1 MPFPNYS
8 DMKPGEHCQGRADLC
23 SLQYN
28 HITFPGAHN
37 SGSGFNGNLILS
49 SGDTAVP
56 CFYRNQ
62 DLTYVQQLDF
72 GIRFFDV
79 DLCWV
84 SDEDATA
91 AVPAGLWTCHSTAY
105 AGKLEMALTQ
115 INDWMNM
122 HPDQIVSLFFNG
134 DYDHSN
140 SQPIAQELHPLLENM
155 WEPTEERISNGSLV
169 MNTDLNTTGEWP
181 TLYNAIY
188 TSRARIFVFVHETL
202 QMGGKPWIHNP
213 IPDTLPSQ
221 EVIDNCNGII
231 GSSEGQCNVCEDL
244 FSVEVIGSRGHCL
257 FELAQ
262 LCNLVIENATEAC
275 YALRRQYGKTVNV
288 IEVDFPNRPPEE
300 MSVVQVAD
308 RLNDRN
314 VEYFGGSS
322 PQPTPLPTPTDCFP
336 GHTPSPTPSP
346 EPQPSTYCEALQ
358 QISRQPL
365 IYVNCD
371 PNNECNRLVC
381 PVDLFD
387 SKGTQL
393 FTIEIAVLE
402 CTSPIETETLF
413 RAPNGLLIG
422 KIHTNHSGV
431 FDFVGTRINVT
442 VDQMGSSIGFSV
454 SSLNAKIIDHAGVLF
469 TLIFL

>member
-1 MPFPNYS
+1 MTQRSLPP
-8 DMKPGEHCQGRADLC
+8 CQGRSDLC
-23 SLQYN
+23 SLRYDQ
-28 HITFPGAHN
+28 ITLPGTHN
-37 SGSGFNGNLILS
+37 SGSGFNGPLIFS
-49 SGDTAVP
+49 SGNPAIP
-56 CFYRNQ
+56 CFIRNQ
-62 DLTYVQQLDF
+62 DLNYTGQLDF

-115 INDWMNM
+115 ISDWMNM
-122 HPDQIVSLFFNG
+122 HPDQIVSLYFNG
-134 DYDHSN
+134 DYDRSK
-140 SQPIAQELHPLLENM
+140 SQPIAQELHSLLENM
-155 WEPTEERISNGSLV
+155 WEPTEEHISNGSLV

-202 QMGGKPWIHNP
+202 QMGGKPWIHDP

-221 EVIDNCNGII
+221 DVIDNCNGII
-231 GSSEGQCNVCEDL
+231 GSSEGRCNVCEDL
-244 FSVEVIGSRGHCL
+244 FSVEVTGSRGHCL
-257 FELAQ
+257 FELAE
-262 LCNLVIENATEAC
+262 LCNLVVENATEAC

-288 IEVDFPNRPPEE
+288 IEVDFPNRSPE

-322 PQPTPLPTPTDCFP
+322 PQPTPVPTPTDCFP

-358 QISRQPL
+358 QMSERPFFYFLCEPNEECDRL
-365 IYVNCD
+365 I
-371 PNNECNRLVC
+371 C
-381 PVDLFD
+381 PVDFTDSGGTLLFHIE
-387 SKGTQL
+387 
-393 FTIEIAVLE
+393 FTVLV
-402 CTSPIETETLF
+402 CTYPFEFQVIIKDPTA
-413 RAPNGLLIG
+413 RVIG
-422 KIHTNHSGV
+422 QIQTNHSGI
-431 FDFVGTRINVT
+431 FRLLNFPLNVT
-442 VDQMGSSIGFSV
+442 LDQLGSSVGLSV
-454 SSLNAKIIDHAGVLF
+454 SLSLHSIPTNMYVIMILF
-469 TLIFL
+469 PGCYCE

>member
-1 MPFPNYS
+1 MTRRSLPY
-8 DMKPGEHCQGRADLC
+8 CQGRSDLC
-23 SLQYN
+23 SLRYDQ
-28 HITFPGAHN
+28 ITLPGTHN
-37 SGSGFNGNLILS
+37 SGSGFNGPLIFS
-49 SGDTAVP
+49 SGNPAIP
-56 CFYRNQ
+56 CFIRNQ
-62 DLTYVQQLDF
+62 DLNYTGQLDF

-122 HPDQIVSLFFNG
+122 HPDQIVSLYFNG
-134 DYDHSN
+134 DYDRSK
-140 SQPIAQELHPLLENM
+140 SQPIAQELHSLLENM

-231 GSSEGQCNVCEDL
+231 GSSEGRCNVCEDL
-244 FSVEVIGSRGHCL
+244 FSVEVTGSRGHCL
-257 FELAQ
+257 FELAE
-262 LCNLVIENATEAC
+262 LCNLVVENATEAC

-288 IEVDFPNRPPEE
+288 IEVDFPNRSPEE

-322 PQPTPLPTPTDCFP
+322 PQPTPVPTPTDCFP

-358 QISRQPL
+358 QMSERPFFYFLCEPNEECDRL
-365 IYVNCD
+365 I
-371 PNNECNRLVC
+371 C
-381 PVDLFD
+381 PVDFTDSGGILLF
-387 SKGTQL
+387 QIE
-393 FTIEIAVLE
+393 FTVLV
-402 CTSPIETETLF
+402 CTYPFEFQVIIKDPAA
-413 RAPNGLLIG
+413 RVIG
-422 KIHTNHSGV
+422 QIQTNHSGI
-431 FDFVGTRINVT
+431 FRLLNFPLNITL
-442 VDQMGSSIGFSV
+442 DQLGSSVGLSV
-454 SSLNAKIIDHAGVLF
+454 SLSLHSIPTNMYVIMILF
-469 TLIFL
+469 PGCYCE